1 MAEEMLGPSLLWLA
15 RDNAGLTQ
23 AELGRLAGVPQSMIA
38 AYEKGSRQATLPTL
52 LLLLRAAG
60 QELRLH
66 LVPIDDQDRMSA
78 EQEAALPAAEREA
91 WISEQA
97 ALVARR

>member
-38 AYEKGSRQATLPTL
+38 AYEKGTRQATLPTL
-52 LLLLRAAG
+52 LRLLRATG

-66 LVPIDDQDRMSA
+66 LVPIDPQDRMSA
-78 EQEAALPAAEREA
+78 EHEASLPARDREA
-91 WISEQA
+91 WVAEQT

>member
-1 MAEEMLGPSLLWLA
+1 MAEEMLGPSLLWMA

-23 AELGRLAGVPQSMIA
+23 AELGHLAGVPQSMIA

-52 LLLLRAAG
+52 LMLLRAAG

-66 LVPIDDQDRMSA
+66 LVPIDAQDRMSA
-78 EQEAALPAAEREA
+78 EQEAARSATDREA
-91 WISEQA
+91 WAAEQA